1 MTEEDVVFPRAG
13 SKPVPHLPVY
23 KDGFKCA
30 AWNADNTQCEYIN
43 RDLKRIQEH
52 CRNEH
57 GWENSRKRGRPS
69 RVQQSEVRGMWE
81 EGVWCQKFH
90 GASRLGRLFEVRRGE
105 DDNMGLPVG
114 EDQDVQRAV
123 AASLTQATADMEEA
137 ERKKRAQIEADTD
150 RFEFSAWLDRAGWAK
165 HLDGLSRAW
174 LLTLVR
180 KPELREKALN
190 KVY

>member
-1 MTEEDVVFPRAG
+1 
-13 SKPVPHLPVY
+13 
-23 KDGFKCA
+23 
-30 AWNADNTQCEYIN
+30 
-43 RDLKRIQEH
+43 
-52 CRNEH
+52 
-57 GWENSRKRGRPS
+57 
-69 RVQQSEVRGMWE
+69 MWE

-105 DDNMGLPVG
+105 DDNMGLLVG

-180 KPELREKALN
+180 KPEPREKALN
-190 KVY
+190 KVCWAVRMVIWKAQQASRVNVVGMAAMNYINRREIGNNTISPWEKGL